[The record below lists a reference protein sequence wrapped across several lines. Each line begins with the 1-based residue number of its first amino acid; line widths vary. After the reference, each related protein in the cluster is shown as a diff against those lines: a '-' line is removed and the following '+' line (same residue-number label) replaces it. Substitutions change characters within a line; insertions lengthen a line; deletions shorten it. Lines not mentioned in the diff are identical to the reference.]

1 MRTTVTVSPRGQITL
16 PAEVRRRLGI
26 QPGGVVVLE
35 EVETG
40 IVLRPAVV
48 LELEVYT
55 DEDIASWDEQ
65 DALSTTERNAILSRL
80 SAD

>member
-65 DALSTTERNAILSRL
+65 DALSATERNAILSRL
-80 SAD
+80 AAD

>member
-26 QPGGVVVLE
+26 QPGGVIVLE

-55 DEDIASWDEQ
+55 DDDIASWDAQ
-65 DALSTTERNAILSRL
+65 DALSAAERNAILSRL
-80 SAD
+80 AAD